1 MKYEFI
7 RKHRETFPLGLMCK
21 AMEVGRS
28 GFYAWLYRPESPR
41 SVENRRLLVEIKA
54 IHAHSR
60 RTYGSPR
67 VHAELKAKGHVYGKH
82 KIARLM
88 REHQIVTVHRR
99 KFKAT
104 TDALHHFPVAENTL
118 ARRFAVTA
126 PDRSWVSDITYI
138 PTREGWLYLAVTLDL
153 FHRQVVGWSMAHQ
166 IDRQLV
172 MDAFTM
178 ALKRRSPD
186 RGLLHHSD
194 RGSQY
199 ASTDFQFLLVSH
211 GVQCSM
217 SRKGNCWDNA
227 VAESFFHTLKVE
239 LVCHRRYQTRKE
251 AREDIFNYIEVFYN
265 RQRRHSSLGYLSP
278 AEFEERTRAA

>member
-7 RKHRETFPLGLMCK
+7 RNHRGTFPIGLMFK
-21 AMEVGRS
+21 PMEVGRS

-54 IHAHSR
+54 IHAQSR

-67 VHAELKAKGHVYGKH
+67 VHAELRAKGHAYGKH
-82 KIARLM
+82 KVARLM
-88 REHQIVTVHRR
+88 RKHQIVTVHRR
-99 KFKAT
+99 KFKVT
-104 TDALHHFPVAENTL
+104 TDFPHHFPVAENKL
-118 ARRFAVTA
+118 ARRFSVTA
-126 PDRSWVSDITYI
+126 SNRSWVSDITYV

-153 FHRQVVGWSMAHQ
+153 FHRQVVGWGMAHQ

-178 ALKRRSPD
+178 ALKRRSP
-186 RGLLHHSD
+186 RTGLLHHSD

-199 ASTDFQFLLVSH
+199 ASADFQSLLATH
-211 GVQCSM
+211 EVQCSM

-239 LVCHRRYQTRKE
+239 LVYHRRYQTRKE
-251 AREDIFNYIEVFYN
+251 AREDIFEYIEVL
-265 RQRRHSSLGYLSP
+265 QSTASSFVTGVPQPS
-278 AEFEERTRAA
+278 RI